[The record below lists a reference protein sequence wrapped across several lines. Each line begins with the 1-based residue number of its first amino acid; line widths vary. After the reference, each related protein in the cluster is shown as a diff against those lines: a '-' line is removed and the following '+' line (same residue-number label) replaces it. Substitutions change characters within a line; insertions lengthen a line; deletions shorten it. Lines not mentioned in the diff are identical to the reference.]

1 MRRAITTDCHVAPP
15 PTLSEELPERMRSSV
30 PHLEERA
37 DGVFL
42 VRPQPLTEEMKA
54 VLGDEIVDAMTA
66 MLAAGVK
73 VDPDDEEEMARL
85 SIGNCCEDAR
95 PGFSAQSF
103 LGELDRDGLAGAVL
117 IGPTAFGPNAD
128 AELDIAWCGLLND
141 WAAETFSDQ
150 LDRLAPGISLPLID
164 VVASV
169 RELERAAGLGLRP
182 ALLPDVVPSNPYTD
196 PSWEPLWEA
205 AEGLGIPLAFHVGAP
220 RAIYPWSSKTHY
232 SPGLGATSAFLIT
245 SMGMAETV
253 SWFACSGILERHPE
267 LKVVMVEG
275 SAGWLAFAMNFL
287 DHHYHGRFGD
297 EFLTKQGFAS
307 SRVTAEP
314 PSHYIRRQVSCT
326 FMDDPAAIAC
336 RELTGLDSLMWGND
350 YPHHEGIFPDSQ
362 QWINKQFSGLPEEE
376 IDQIIF
382 GNAARLF
389 GIAGPSPAST

>member
-1 MRRAITTDCHVAPP
+1 MI
-15 PTLSEELPERMRSSV
+15 
-30 PHLEERA
+30 
-37 DGVFL
+37 
-42 VRPQPLTEEMKA
+42 
-54 VLGDEIVDAMTA
+54 
-66 MLAAGVK
+66 
-73 VDPDDEEEMARL
+73 
-85 SIGNCCEDAR
+85 
-95 PGFSAQSF
+95 
-103 LGELDRDGLAGAVL
+103 
-117 IGPTAFGPNAD
+117 
-128 AELDIAWCGLLND
+128 
-141 WAAETFSDQ
+141 
-150 LDRLAPGISLPLID
+150 
-164 VVASV
+164 
-169 RELERAAGLGLRP
+169 
-182 ALLPDVVPSNPYTD
+182 
-196 PSWEPLWEA
+196 
-205 AEGLGIPLAFHVGAP
+205 
-220 RAIYPWSSKTHY
+220 
-232 SPGLGATSAFLIT
+232 
-245 SMGMAETV
+245 MAETV

-314 PSHYIRRQVSCT
+314 PSHYVRRQVSCT

-336 RELTGLDSLMWGND
+336 RDLTGLDSLMWGND